1 MKRTFTDFREAPE
14 VKQKA
19 QNIKEGADNVK
30 TEQNGNGTRAS
41 AHNGAETNKEQIS
54 RVLADR
60 YIIKKGKLCVATVEE
75 REREQAWLDEWSH
88 LPNFGYYVLARS
100 VGLQKYETQEFF
112 SAALKGEVSTYLQ
125 KREAEKAEITNAAD
139 LLEFDRDDDEASLI
153 GDRWLC
159 KGRQAVLQ
167 GPTGVGK
174 SSLELQWAMR
184 LCAGLPFFGI
194 KAAKA
199 MRVLIIQAEND
210 IGDMAEAFQ
219 DTLDALSAADLKSHH
234 VDLIHENLTIVNND
248 TATGEQFRDF
258 LRRKI
263 IQFKPDIVF
272 VDPLLA
278 YVGGDILKQDVMSR
292 FLRNW
297 INPVLHETGVLLIWI
312 HHISKPSKN
321 ANGQENSAEQNKYA
335 GLGSSE
341 LQNACREVMTLSEL
355 GEGKFCLEFTKR
367 GRRLGLRDGNGNPIR
382 KLNIEHH
389 KDGIVWVKSSGA
401 QETANKKTTKTL
413 LQIEQV
419 KKYIIEQKTVGQDA
433 LVKWGMTV
441 DIGRDTVKA
450 IAKGLSQE
458 KKAEPRIWTYGD
470 PEYKEAGAK
479 PKVYSILPPPSGT
492 KAEVITAH
500 EDSPIEERVEMHELA
515 EAIQE
520 RERQQAVMDAI
531 DPRDRPTAPIA
542 PKPKPTRK
550 KKTEKAEN
558 KPPLTPDEERRS
570 KFNTLRLA
578 YPKAEVT
585 EENVKDIAEK
595 LETDEATVWRYVAM
609 GLEAV
614 LDQRRA
620 RELAKLDTLC
630 GPGKSIG

>member
-19 QNIKEGADNVK
+19 QNINEGAENVK
-30 TEQNGNGTRAS
+30 TEQNGNGATG
-41 AHNGAETNKEQIS
+41 AHDGAETNKEQIS

-60 YIIKKGKLCVATVEE
+60 YIIKKGKLCVATAEE

-88 LPNFGYYVLARS
+88 LPNFGYYVIARS

-112 SAALKGEVSTYLQ
+112 TAATKGDLHAYLQ
-125 KREAEKAEITNAAD
+125 RREAEKAEITNAAD
-139 LLEFDRDDDEASLI
+139 LLEFDREDDEASLI

-234 VDLIHENLTIVNND
+234 VDLISENLTIINND

-263 IQFKPDIVF
+263 TQFKPDIVF

-278 YVGGDILKQDVMSR
+278 YVGGDVLKQDVMSR

-297 INPVLHETGVLLIWI
+297 INPVLHETGVLLMWI

-355 GEGKFCLEFTKR
+355 SEGKFCLEFTKR
-367 GRRLGLRDGNGNPIR
+367 GRRLGLRDGSGNPIR

-389 KDGIVWVKSSGA
+389 KDGIVWIKSSGVQA
-401 QETANKKTTKTL
+401 TANKKTTNNL
-413 LQIEQV
+413 EQIERV
-419 KKYIIEQKTVGQDA
+419 KKYIIEKKTVGQEA
-433 LVKWGMTV
+433 LVNWGMTV
-441 DIGRDTVKA
+441 DIGRDKIKA
-450 IAKGLSQE
+450 IAKGLSQDKE
-458 KKAEPRIWTYGD
+458 ANPRIYTYGD
-470 PEYKEAGAK
+470 PEYKESGAK
-479 PKVYSILPPPSGT
+479 PKVYSILPPPDGT

-500 EDSPIEERVEMHELA
+500 EDLPIEERVEMHELA
-515 EAIQE
+515 EGIEE

-531 DPRDRPTAPIA
+531 DPRDRRAAATAT
-542 PKPKPTRK
+542 KPKPTRK
-550 KKTEKAEN
+550 KKTEKAES
-558 KPPLTPDEERRS
+558 KPQLTPDEERYNRF
-570 KFNTLRLA
+570 KILLPG
-578 YPKAEVT
+578 YPNCKVT
-585 EENVKDIAEK
+585 EENVGRIAEQLK
-595 LETDEATVWRYVAM
+595 TDEVTVWRYVAKM
-609 GLEAV
+609 AEAN
-614 LDQRRA
+614 LDERRA
-620 RELAKLDTLC
+620 REMEKLDTLC
-630 GPGKSIG
+630 GPDKSIG